1 MSIATNGMIQR
12 SRHDEF
18 TPLLSDAKNSQI
30 TKYNRPSIRSDEESI
45 VCTIPLVN
53 PLPETSRNIAGVI
66 SILLL
71 GRCNDLDLLFKDSL
85 IQSILFIHFL
95 VLNINQYTQS
105 HNSLGVFIANADGS
119 LVLATSGTISSEFN
133 DLGNAGWLIS
143 SYMLAMCATQ
153 SLVCCQACAQNIGFC
168 LIST

>member
-1 MSIATNGMIQR
+1 MIQR

-18 TPLLSDAKNSQI
+18 TPLLSDAKDSQI
-30 TKYNRPSIRSDEESI
+30 TKYNGPSIRSDEESI

-71 GRCNDLDLLFKDSL
+71 GRCNDLDFLFKDSDPER
-85 IQSILFIHFL
+85 IIHPFSRSQY
-95 VLNINQYTQS
+95 QYTQS

-153 SLVCCQACAQNIGFC
+153 SLVCCQACAQNI
-168 LIST
+168 

>member
-30 TKYNRPSIRSDEESI
+30 TKYNGPSIRSDEESI
-45 VCTIPLVN
+45 
-53 PLPETSRNIAGVI
+53 
-66 SILLL
+66 
-71 GRCNDLDLLFKDSL
+71 
-85 IQSILFIHFL
+85 
-95 VLNINQYTQS
+95 YTQS

-153 SLVCCQACAQNIGFC
+153 SLYGKLSDIYGRKSTILASYVFFALGCAIW
-168 LIST
+168 